1 VWKGRT
7 QVQRVSPLER
17 RKEVASSGRGGAC
30 GQATKG
36 VAKGIE
42 EESGARPT
50 TEGAEAL
57 WRGYPG

>member
-1 VWKGRT
+1 MKKRKG
-7 QVQRVSPLER
+7 VVSSR
-17 RKEVASSGRGGAC
+17 RGGAC

>member
-1 VWKGRT
+1 
-7 QVQRVSPLER
+7 LER